1 MSERIS
7 YQIKELKELKTL
19 VNDANVLLQNT
30 GVITSQVEE
39 RLNTKFAELNVM
51 NPKES
56 LLLYHLEK
64 KAVSSDLTAE
74 EENTLSLLKETANK
88 YKEAFKQHCALATLR
103 EEYLAKGLGLKLK
116 SQQKKDFRGNL
127 MNMNLI
133 PPLWFFQK
141 LEDNIPV
148 SIVAAQWQEFNL
160 DVTNERALKIG
171 FISVSYNNIIG
182 KYELH
187 NWVTIHTIEDT
198 HVVKV
203 NSKLDEEDDLL

>member
-1 MSERIS
+1 
-7 YQIKELKELKTL
+7 
-19 VNDANVLLQNT
+19 
-30 GVITSQVEE
+30 
-39 RLNTKFAELNVM
+39 
-51 NPKES
+51 
-56 LLLYHLEK
+56 
-64 KAVSSDLTAE
+64 
-74 EENTLSLLKETANK
+74 
-88 YKEAFKQHCALATLR
+88 
-103 EEYLAKGLGLKLK
+103 
-116 SQQKKDFRGNL
+116 

-187 NWVTIHTIEDT
+187 NWVTIHTIQDT

-203 NSKLDEEDDLL
+203 KF